1 MQTFEYFP
9 SDFSEGIFLLG
20 HYKRGF
26 IYAMIIHMGTTSLKS
41 ALKEYYNFTDRQI
54 SEIIKNNDR
63 RDLES
68 LIEFKRS
75 QATGL

>member
-1 MQTFEYFP
+1 
-9 SDFSEGIFLLG
+9 
-20 HYKRGF
+20 
-26 IYAMIIHMGTTSLKS
+26 MIIHMGTTSLKS